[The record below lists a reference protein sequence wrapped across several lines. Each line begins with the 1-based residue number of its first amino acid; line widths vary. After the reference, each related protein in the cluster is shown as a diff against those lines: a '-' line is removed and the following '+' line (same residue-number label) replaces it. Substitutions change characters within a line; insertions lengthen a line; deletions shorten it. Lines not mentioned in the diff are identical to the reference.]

1 MRKVQLRP
9 AQRLEQGQTLHRA
22 IVRRVRWRDHSK
34 EIFFGHQPT
43 MPYLEPLHNAVVLQN
58 VSLTYGSQVR
68 RTESMPPTLGLLAKD
83 DHETDFKKCVE
94 G

>member
-1 MRKVQLRP
+1 
-9 AQRLEQGQTLHRA
+9 
-22 IVRRVRWRDHSK
+22 
-34 EIFFGHQPT
+34 